1 MRSGAAAARRTHNPQ
16 AVGSSPTSATND
28 LSMIRELRLWWR
40 LRPFVKQ
47 FQELAK
53 MKFSLNVAIQMLALV
68 AQGLNASIDLLPGR
82 GKFWAMVGLS
92 AVQGLTAVLAHFA
105 NPDGTPAEAPYIKK

>member
-1 MRSGAAAARRTHNPQ
+1 MAAQRTHNPW
-16 AVGSSPTSATND
+16 AVGSIAASATND
-28 LSMIRELRLWWR
+28 VSMIRELRIWWR
-40 LRPFVKQ
+40 LRPLVHQ
-47 FQELAK
+47 FQELTK
-53 MKFSLNVAIQMLALV
+53 MKFSVNVAIQMLALV

-92 AVQGLTAVLAHFA
+92 AVQGVTAVLAHFA

>member
-1 MRSGAAAARRTHNPQ
+1 
-16 AVGSSPTSATND
+16 
-28 LSMIRELRLWWR
+28 MIRELRLWWR
-40 LRPFVKQ
+40 LRPLLAQ
-47 FQELAK
+47 FEELTK
-53 MKFSLNVAIQMLALV
+53 MKVAVNVAVQMLALV

-105 NPDGTPAEAPYIKK
+105 NPDGTPAQAPYIKK